1 MFPESE
7 IDKLTEV
14 IGVFGKFQFTYTVLY
29 GMSAIVM
36 AFSGLGT
43 KFLIYDVDHWCT
55 IPSGLN
61 ITVKDWLNISA
72 PYLPGEKS
80 KNSCRFFITMIVIT
94 KFNCIFLKG

>member
-55 IPSGLN
+55 RCQFHQRSINSLLASRFMLILPAHSVEQACQTQT
-61 ITVKDWLNISA
+61 TVRA
-72 PYLPGEKS
+72 AH
-80 KNSCRFFITMIVIT
+80 
-94 KFNCIFLKG
+94 